1 MSHQPNTSP
10 GQAAPRKAFCVR
22 SLLARLAWLAL
33 AGVML
38 FPLAWMILGSL
49 KGSNLEI
56 FDHPFALPRGLHL
69 ENFQR
74 AARAG
79 NLASY
84 LVNSLWVTV
93 ITAFLVVVLGAW
105 AGFAL
110 SKTRFPFRRF
120 WFALFFIGMVLPVQ
134 AYLIPLGDVLQALG
148 IQDSLWALI
157 LSYTAQILPVAALLL
172 AAYFQGLP
180 VELEE
185 AALLD
190 GVSTARFYF
199 TILLPVAKPAIATV
213 VVISC
218 LNTWNEFLLAMLF
231 IVDPAMRTLPIGM
244 IAFEQSHNTDYPALL
259 AGLTMITLPAL
270 LAYAIFNRQ
279 VIRGVVAGTVK

>member
-1 MSHQPNTSP
+1 MSDQPDISLVKVRAGKP
-10 GQAAPRKAFCVR
+10 FCLR
-22 SLLARLAWLAL
+22 SLLARVAWLAL

-38 FPLAWMILGSL
+38 FPLVWMIQGSL

-56 FDHPFALPRGLHL
+56 FEHPFALPRGFHL

-84 LVNSLWVTV
+84 LVNSLLVTV

-120 WFALFFIGMVLPVQ
+120 WFALFFVGMVLPVQ

-157 LSYTAQILPVAALLL
+157 FSYTAQILPVAALLL

-185 AALLD
+185 AARID

-213 VVISC
+213 IVISC